1 MTSMLLNA
9 AALNDVRASWTSM
22 KGEEKPE
29 VPQVTVDFYK
39 KLVAVGDGGCGK
51 TSLLSAYVTGVFSED
66 LRATVFDTIIT
77 EVKVGKKKVRLS
89 LCDTA
94 GQETYDVLRTRSY
107 ADTDIVLIMFSID
120 APESLDNVEAR
131 WCPEVK
137 HFNPEVP
144 YLLVGNKKDLR
155 DDPDTV
161 EILRERRQSP
171 VSYQEGLAVAKKIKA
186 KGYIECSAKD
196 NVGVSD
202 VIQKACRLAIEKKKR
217 NFLARMCC
225 SYT

>member
-1 MTSMLLNA
+1 MMLLNA
-9 AALNDVRASWTSM
+9 TLNDARASWTSM
-22 KGEEKPE
+22 KGDEKPE

-51 TSLLSAYVTGVFSED
+51 TSLLSTYVTGVFSEN

-107 ADTDIVLIMFSID
+107 ADTDVVVIVFSID
-120 APESLDNVEAR
+120 APESLDDVEAR

-137 HFNPEVP
+137 HFGPEVP

-155 DDPDTV
+155 DDPDTI

-186 KGYIECSAKD
+186 DGYMECSAKD
-196 NVGVSD
+196 NVGVSE
-202 VIQKACRLAIEKKKR
+202 VIQKACRIAIEQKKR
-217 NFLARMCC
+217 NIFARICC